1 MGRDL
6 YESFPEA
13 KDIFDRANAVLGFA
27 LTDVMFGSGGTP
39 EAAADALKKTQYT
52 QPALFVHSLAAD
64 AVLRTREVRPEAA
77 AGHSLGEYS
86 ALVAASAI
94 SFEDGLRI
102 VSRRGALMA
111 GAGRRR
117 SGSMAAIIGL
127 DDDTVR
133 AICKA
138 SSGIENT
145 VVPAN
150 YNSEGQIVISGDVP
164 AIERAVARAMEAGA
178 LKAVVLPVSGAFH
191 SPLMEEA
198 RTGLAEALKEV
209 PISEPDCPVY
219 SNVTATPTSDP
230 EEIRRRLIDQ
240 LTAPVLW
247 TQIMHAM
254 QADGIVEFVEVGSGR
269 ILSGLIRRALG
280 REIKTAQAGT
290 AADFREILETTP
302 VSRT

>member
-6 YESFPEA
+6 YETFPEA
-13 KDIFDRANAVLGFA
+13 KDVFDRADEALGFA
-27 LTDVMFGSGGTP
+27 LTQVMFGNGRTP
-39 EAAADALKKTQYT
+39 EAAADELKRTQFT

-64 AVLRTREVRPEAA
+64 AVLRTREIRPEAA

-102 VSRRGALMA
+102 VSRRGELMA

-117 SGSMAAIIGL
+117 NGSMAAIIGL
-127 DDDTVR
+127 DDETVR

-178 LKAVVLPVSGAFH
+178 LKAVVLPVGGAFH

-198 RTGLAEALKEV
+198 RTGLAEALREV

-230 EEIRRRLIDQ
+230 EEIRKRLIDQ

-254 QADGIVEFVEVGSGR
+254 RADGIVEFVEVGSGR
-269 ILSGLIRRALG
+269 VLSGLIRRALG
-280 REIKTAQAGT
+280 REIKTAQAGS
-290 AADFREILETTP
+290 AADFSEIHETTP
-302 VSRT
+302 VSRP